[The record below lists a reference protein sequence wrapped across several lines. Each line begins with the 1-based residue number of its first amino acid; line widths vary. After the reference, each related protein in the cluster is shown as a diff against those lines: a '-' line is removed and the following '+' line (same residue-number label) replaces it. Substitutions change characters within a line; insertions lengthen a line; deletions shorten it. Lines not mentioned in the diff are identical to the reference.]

1 MNGLELKKELIQEVE
16 NRLPQE
22 LKKVQGMEDLAF
34 FNGSMQEAIQW
45 GVELADEI
53 VQVLEDKKVSFS
65 EAIGFTNNGVDL
77 IPIIRGIKDIPNDWE
92 YLKNNDEYMNAIL
105 IGVEQ
110 KLSMPSDKVRKVVKQ
125 AIIAGVEVGKLINYI
140 AEKE

>member
-1 MNGLELKKELIQEVE
+1 MNELTLNQELIQEVE
-16 NRLPQE
+16 SRLPQE
-22 LKKVQGMEDLAF
+22 LKKAQGMEDLTL

-105 IGVEQ
+105 QGVEQ
-110 KLSMPSDKVRKVVKQ
+110 KLSMPSEKVRKVVKQ
-125 AIIAGVEVGKLINYI
+125 AIIAGIELGKLINYI